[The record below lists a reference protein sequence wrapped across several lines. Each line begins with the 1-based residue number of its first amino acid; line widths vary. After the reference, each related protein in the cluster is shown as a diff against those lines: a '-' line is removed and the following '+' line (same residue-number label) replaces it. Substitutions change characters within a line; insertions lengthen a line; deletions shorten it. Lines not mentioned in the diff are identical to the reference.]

1 MKKVIEQILNIG
13 TLIST
18 AGFVGATLIQIYART
33 FLESAPSWTEEI
45 SRFFFVYAMS
55 FAAGLAIKGNY
66 YVYLD
71 LFYAKMSTP
80 YKRLVDIIVS
90 VSVIILFFIMGIF
103 AIQYMSLG
111 LVERSPSLGIPM
123 IIPFT
128 SIFLMSLFVC
138 LYTIYELKSKSKAS

>member
-1 MKKVIEQILNIG
+1 MKKVIERILNVG

-71 LFYAKMSTP
+71 LFYAKMSPP
-80 YKRLVDIIVS
+80 YKRLVDIVVS
-90 VSVIILFFIMGIF
+90 VSVMILFFFMGIF
-103 AIQYMSLG
+103 AIQYMTLG

-128 SIFLMSLFVC
+128 SIFLMSLFIC
-138 LYTIYELKSKSKAS
+138 LYTFYELKSKSKVS